1 MLKENELTQNDKR
14 NLEANKHV
22 NHKRTKIGIELH
34 VPNKVPYLTTR
45 VQKYLC
51 EDCKKIFDVY
61 NTTEK
66 NKKNFLKDASVEE

>member
-1 MLKENELTQNDKR
+1 MLNDNEITQNDKR
-14 NLEANKHV
+14 NEDA
-22 NHKRTKIGIELH
+22 KRHIGHNLTKIGIELH

-51 EDCKKIFDVY
+51 EDCKEVFDSY

-66 NKKNFLKDASVEE
+66 NKKNYIKDATVEE